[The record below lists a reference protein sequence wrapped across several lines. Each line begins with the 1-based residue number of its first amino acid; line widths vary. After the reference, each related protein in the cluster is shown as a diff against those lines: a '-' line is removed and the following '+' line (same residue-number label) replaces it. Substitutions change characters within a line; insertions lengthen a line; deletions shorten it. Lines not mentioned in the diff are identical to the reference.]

1 MTYLSIVP
9 NPVEISTIEA
19 YRLSGITRAKQHRLH
34 REGLLNIERCQV
46 DYDQLRAIMT
56 IVGPE
61 PWRFT
66 PDEVVALV
74 RAAKQRRSLGTDRPQ
89 AA

>member
-1 MTYLSIVP
+1 MIHLTVVP
-9 NPVEISTIEA
+9 DPVEISTVEA
-19 YRLSGITRAKQHRLH
+19 YRLSGITRAKQRRLRH
-34 REGLLNIERCQV
+34 EGLLDFNGSQV
-46 DYDQLRAIMT
+46 NYAQLRALMR

-74 RAAKQRRSLGTDRPQ
+74 RAAKPHRSSTTISAP

>member
-1 MTYLSIVP
+1 MTHLTVVP
-9 NPVEISTIEA
+9 DPVEISTIEA
-19 YRLSGITRAKQHRLH
+19 YRLSGITRAKQRRLRH
-34 REGLLNIERCQV
+34 EGLLDINGRLV
-46 DYDQLRAIMT
+46 NYAQLRVVMR

-74 RAAKQRRSLGTDRPQ
+74 RAAKQHHSPGTDRPQ